1 MKISLDDIKRLQ
13 SDQTDVSTDLPM
25 KETKVKG
32 RFSEFIS
39 KAVMVEDDDSEDT
52 SDETVDPDVTN
63 LAWVKWTLMGLAYL
77 GAIALTTLVIMGFLN
92 TPNVGL
98 IESIIPQAVTNDDHH
113 IILSGSY
120 DDFYTLVDTYG
131 DGQALESD
139 DIVVDAPE
147 VSDGAYEKRIE
158 NLQKEIRQLKDQLAQ
173 ALEGE
178 SDPNTIPDRSEPDI
192 EYVPSIDLTNAEIER
207 LTAALTASEA
217 REKASREALREAQG
231 TP

>member
-13 SDQTDVSTDLPM
+13 SDQPDVLTDLPM
-25 KETKVKG
+25 KEPKVKG

-39 KAVMVEDDDSEDT
+39 KVVMVEDDDSEDMVVT
-52 SDETVDPDVTN
+52 SDEAVDPEVTK

-77 GAIALTTLVIMGFLN
+77 GAIALATLLIMGFLN

-98 IESIIPQAVTNDDHH
+98 IDDITPQAVTNDDHQ

-178 SDPNTIPDRSEPDI
+178 SDPNVIPDRPETTVV
-192 EYVPSIDLTNAEIER
+192 EVPSIDMTNAEIAR
-207 LTAALTASEA
+207 LKAALTASEA
-217 REKASREALREAQG
+217 REKLLREAQT